1 MASQEGAAQ
10 GLSLAQLLEPTM
22 LGIYNEIL
30 PPSGVEFAVFLNLG
44 DLSFSHQ
51 LSVQFKHLA
60 VGRSNVLRIYEVRQ
74 HLADTDSEDK
84 PEIRSPEHTGYRLHL
99 LRQHLLHG
107 IITGLAAVQTLASD
121 ADGRD
126 RLLVSFEDAKL
137 ALLEWSDALY
147 DITTVSIHTYERSV
161 YLLNAEFA
169 SSRVQLRT
177 DPSNRC
183 AALIFPRDAIALL
196 PWYQTQAE
204 FDLQDSVQTH
214 TRDLP
219 YSPSFI
225 VKYSSMDERIRNV
238 VDVAFLPGFNTPTIA
253 VLFQPQQTWS
263 GRLKECKDN
272 TSLFLISLDLVA
284 KSYQVITEIEN
295 LPYDPLYLIPCSSN
309 IGGVMILT
317 TNAILHVDQASKITS
332 LATNG
337 WARRVTDTLII
348 SEEPPSDVHL
358 EGSRAAFLSD
368 NDLLVVLVNGIVM
381 HVHLDHEGRLV
392 RKLTVEQQMGR
403 CSPPSVLLVQ
413 NSVVFVGS
421 LISRSVLLHSQ
432 TSEPDKNASL
442 SADGYDNEIDIAW
455 NSTKTRLTISPCDA
469 IEDPGAFIKATFCL
483 RPHGETSLVA
493 TSGLDTLGGF
503 SIFNPVAPASGYH
516 QLPSIAYAW
525 FVPAYEGYPNSM
537 LPIDGLEKQAIKD
550 TDGNTP
556 RAKIRSASIL
566 DPYILILREDD
577 TLGLFIGEPSRG
589 KVRRKDMS
597 ALGDKK
603 TRYLA
608 ASFYDDRLGCL
619 KLDEGDARTSM
630 SSPAPSPSHWLVL
643 CRTTGIVELW
653 SLPRL
658 SLVFASNFTDG
669 PPVLQ
674 ADPPEP
680 SSPMAETPAQVEVEV
695 TETLI
700 ANLGETM
707 PTPYLFILF
716 KSGLL
721 FIYQLVPIPST
732 GSQKL
737 EDGRSHSSLSVQF
750 VKRMVQQLSEKEI
763 EEPQLPSVV
772 GVDKR
777 ASRSLVP
784 FTVVDQRNIPKSAV
798 FLTGEDSHWI
808 MKGDKTDVM
817 FMHSDYTVV
826 YAFTSCSMWDN
837 TPTFL
842 MSTEEGTS
850 LVEWIGDLSFHGHFA
865 FERIRKGRTY
875 SNIASDSTTGL
886 IVAVS
891 CADQDFVL
899 YDDEGT
905 NVWERDAPNVSYP
918 VLGAVALELIDP
930 ASWATIDGYE
940 FGTNEVVNALEVVR
954 LETLST
960 SAGNKDFI
968 AVGTSIHRGE
978 DLAVRGGTYIF
989 DVAEVVQDTE
999 AKGKRKHKLKLL
1011 CKEEAKGPVTA
1022 LCEINGYLVSSMGQK
1037 IFVRAFDLN
1046 ERLVGVAFLDA
1057 GTYVTSVRCLKNFL
1071 MITDVVK
1078 SVWFVAFQA
1087 SSVDIRYSNLTL

>member
-1 MASQEGAAQ
+1 MASQGGAAQ

-177 DPSNRC
+177 DPNNRC

-263 GRLKECKDN
+263 GRLKE
-272 TSLFLISLDLVA
+272 F
-284 KSYQVITEIEN
+284 
-295 LPYDPLYLIPCSSN
+295 
-309 IGGVMILT
+309 
-317 TNAILHVDQASKITS
+317 
-332 LATNG
+332 
-337 WARRVTDTLII
+337 
-348 SEEPPSDVHL
+348 
-358 EGSRAAFLSD
+358 
-368 NDLLVVLVNGIVM
+368 M

-503 SIFNPVAPASGYH
+503 SIFNRRIPTRIKKKMPAIAGRRGIWSMRLDQDARSGHRSTASGLSSSH
-516 QLPSIAYAW
+516 DDNILFS
-525 FVPAYEGYPNSM
+525 
-537 LPIDGLEKQAIKD
+537 
-550 TDGNTP
+550 TDMN
-556 RAKIRSASIL
+556 
-566 DPYILILREDD
+566 
-577 TLGLFIGEPSRG
+577 
-589 KVRRKDMS
+589 
-597 ALGDKK
+597 
-603 TRYLA
+603 
-608 ASFYDDRLGCL
+608 
-619 KLDEGDARTSM
+619 
-630 SSPAPSPSHWLVL
+630 PAP
-643 CRTTGIVELW
+643 G
-653 SLPRL
+653 
-658 SLVFASNFTDG
+658 
-669 PPVLQ
+669 
-674 ADPPEP
+674 
-680 SSPMAETPAQVEVEV
+680 
-695 TETLI
+695 
-700 ANLGETM
+700 
-707 PTPYLFILF
+707 
-716 KSGLL
+716 
-721 FIYQLVPIPST
+721 
-732 GSQKL
+732 
-737 EDGRSHSSLSVQF
+737 
-750 VKRMVQQLSEKEI
+750 
-763 EEPQLPSVV
+763 
-772 GVDKR
+772 
-777 ASRSLVP
+777 ASR
-784 FTVVDQRNIPKSAV
+784 
-798 FLTGEDSHWI
+798 
-808 MKGDKTDVM
+808 
-817 FMHSDYTVV
+817 
-826 YAFTSCSMWDN
+826 
-837 TPTFL
+837 
-842 MSTEEGTS
+842 
-850 LVEWIGDLSFHGHFA
+850 
-865 FERIRKGRTY
+865 
-875 SNIASDSTTGL
+875 IASKSQARLDVNITNRLPMLTVAIAPFFSQSHLLQVTTNSLRLLTPG
-886 IVAVS
+886 
-891 CADQDFVL
+891 
-899 YDDEGT
+899 
-905 NVWERDAPNVSYP
+905 SYP
-918 VLGAVALELIDP
+918 HM
-930 ASWATIDGYE
+930 
-940 FGTNEVVNALEVVR
+940 
-954 LETLST
+954 
-960 SAGNKDFI
+960 KDI
-968 AVGTSIHRGE
+968 LT
-978 DLAVRGGTYIF
+978 
-989 DVAEVVQDTE
+989 Q
-999 AKGKRKHKLKLL
+999 
-1011 CKEEAKGPVTA
+1011 C
-1022 LCEINGYLVSSMGQK
+1022 
-1037 IFVRAFDLN
+1037 
-1046 ERLVGVAFLDA
+1046 FL
-1057 GTYVTSVRCLKNFL
+1057 
-1071 MITDVVK
+1071 
-1078 SVWFVAFQA
+1078 
-1087 SSVDIRYSNLTL
+1087 

>member
-1 MASQEGAAQ
+1 
-10 GLSLAQLLEPTM
+10 
-22 LGIYNEIL
+22 
-30 PPSGVEFAVFLNLG
+30 
-44 DLSFSHQ
+44 
-51 LSVQFKHLA
+51 
-60 VGRSNVLRIYEVRQ
+60 
-74 HLADTDSEDK
+74 
-84 PEIRSPEHTGYRLHL
+84 
-99 LRQHLLHG
+99 
-107 IITGLAAVQTLASD
+107 
-121 ADGRD
+121 
-126 RLLVSFEDAKL
+126 
-137 ALLEWSDALY
+137 
-147 DITTVSIHTYERSV
+147 
-161 YLLNAEFA
+161 
-169 SSRVQLRT
+169 
-177 DPSNRC
+177 
-183 AALIFPRDAIALL
+183 
-196 PWYQTQAE
+196 
-204 FDLQDSVQTH
+204 
-214 TRDLP
+214 
-219 YSPSFI
+219 
-225 VKYSSMDERIRNV
+225 MDERIRNV

-432 TSEPDKNASL
+432 TSEPDRNASL

-503 SIFNPVAPASGYH
+503 SIFNRRIPTRIKKKMPAIAGRRGIWSMRLDQDARSGHRSTASGLSSSH
-516 QLPSIAYAW
+516 DDNILFSTDMNPAPGASRIASKSQARLDVNITNRLPMLTVAIAP
-525 FVPAYEGYPNSM
+525 FFSQSHLLQVTTNS
-537 LPIDGLEKQAIKD
+537 LRLLTPDGLEKQAIKD

-643 CRTTGIVELW
+643 CRTTGI
-653 SLPRL
+653 
-658 SLVFASNFTDG
+658 
-669 PPVLQ
+669 
-674 ADPPEP
+674 
-680 SSPMAETPAQVEVEV
+680 
-695 TETLI
+695 
-700 ANLGETM
+700 
-707 PTPYLFILF
+707 
-716 KSGLL
+716 
-721 FIYQLVPIPST
+721 
-732 GSQKL
+732 
-737 EDGRSHSSLSVQF
+737 
-750 VKRMVQQLSEKEI
+750 I
-763 EEPQLPSVV
+763 E
-772 GVDKR
+772 
-777 ASRSLVP
+777 
-784 FTVVDQRNIPKSAV
+784 
-798 FLTGEDSHWI
+798 
-808 MKGDKTDVM
+808 
-817 FMHSDYTVV
+817 
-826 YAFTSCSMWDN
+826 
-837 TPTFL
+837 
-842 MSTEEGTS
+842 
-850 LVEWIGDLSFHGHFA
+850 
-865 FERIRKGRTY
+865 
-875 SNIASDSTTGL
+875 
-886 IVAVS
+886 
-891 CADQDFVL
+891 
-899 YDDEGT
+899 
-905 NVWERDAPNVSYP
+905 
-918 VLGAVALELIDP
+918 
-930 ASWATIDGYE
+930 
-940 FGTNEVVNALEVVR
+940 
-954 LETLST
+954 
-960 SAGNKDFI
+960 
-968 AVGTSIHRGE
+968 
-978 DLAVRGGTYIF
+978 
-989 DVAEVVQDTE
+989 
-999 AKGKRKHKLKLL
+999 
-1011 CKEEAKGPVTA
+1011 
-1022 LCEINGYLVSSMGQK
+1022 
-1037 IFVRAFDLN
+1037 
-1046 ERLVGVAFLDA
+1046 VAFA
-1057 GTYVTSVRCLKNFL
+1057 YT
-1071 MITDVVK
+1071 
-1078 SVWFVAFQA
+1078 
-1087 SSVDIRYSNLTL
+1087 